1 MGCEIL
7 ESRRKAKEE
16 RERERESESGAHKN
30 PFKRYRQKRQRS

>member
-16 RERERESESGAHKN
+16 RERGSESGAHKN
-30 PFKRYRQKRQRS
+30 PFKRYR

>member
-30 PFKRYRQKRQRS
+30 PFKRYR